1 MKKNIIDLLDEAV
14 KNIPGELHR
23 EGKNLIGYEPLLSK
37 EHCYIIYPDK
47 RACLIDYDYEQKKVS
62 SFESLLKRNIK
73 YFVLRIYEE
82 MNRL

>member
-47 RACLIDYDYEQKKVS
+47 RACLIDYDYETKKS
-62 SFESLLKRNIK
+62 IIIRELTEEESKI
-73 YFVLRIYEE
+73 LRVED
-82 MNRL
+82 L